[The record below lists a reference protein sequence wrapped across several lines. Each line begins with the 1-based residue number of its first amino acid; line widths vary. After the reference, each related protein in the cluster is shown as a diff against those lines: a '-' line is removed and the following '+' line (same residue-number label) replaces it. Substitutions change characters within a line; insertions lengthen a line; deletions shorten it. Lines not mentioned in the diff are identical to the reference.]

1 MTDIV
6 KIGMLAVAGVL
17 LAIPLK
23 KEKGE
28 YSSLLGITICVLIF
42 SFVITKIEVVFA
54 FIKQLEGMLSIESEY
69 IFIMLKMIGIAYI
82 AEFVIGIC
90 KDAGF
95 SAISGQIEIFAK
107 ISILVVSLPLLHTFL
122 EMMGS
127 LL

>member
-6 KIGMLAVAGVL
+6 KIGMLAVAGIL
-17 LAIPLK
+17 LAMPLK

-28 YSSLLGITICVLIF
+28 YSSLLSITICVLIF
-42 SFVITKIEVVFA
+42 SFIITKIEVVFV
-54 FIKQLEGMLSIESEY
+54 FIKQLEGMISIESQY

-95 SAISGQIEIFAK
+95 AAIGGQIEVFAK
-107 ISILVVSLPLLHTFL
+107 ISILVVSLPLFLTFL
-122 EMMGS
+122 EMMGK

>member
-17 LAIPLK
+17 LAMPLK

-28 YSSLLGITICVLIF
+28 YSSLLSITICVLIF
-42 SFVITKIEVVFA
+42 SFIITKIEVVFA
-54 FIKQLEGMLSIESEY
+54 FMKQLEGMLSIESQY
-69 IFIMLKMIGIAYI
+69 IFIMLKMIGIAYV

-95 SAISGQIEIFAK
+95 SAISGQIEVFAK
-107 ISILVVSLPLLHTFL
+107 ISILVVSLPLLLTFL
-122 EMMGS
+122 EMMGN

>member
-17 LAIPLK
+17 LAMPLK

-28 YSSLLGITICVLIF
+28 YSSLLSITICVLIVG
-42 SFVITKIEVVFA
+42 FVITKIEVVYA
-54 FIKQLEGMLSIESEY
+54 FIKKLEGMLAIESQY
-69 IFIMLKMIGIAYI
+69 IFILLKMIGIAYI

-95 SAISGQIEIFAK
+95 SAISGQVEIFAK
-107 ISILVVSLPLLHTFL
+107 ISILVASLPLLLTFL
-122 EMMGS
+122 EMIGS

>member
-1 MTDIV
+1 MIDIV

-17 LAIPLK
+17 LAMPLK

-28 YSSLLGITICVLIF
+28 YSALLSITICVLIF
-42 SFVITKIEVVFA
+42 GFVITKIEVVYA
-54 FIKQLEGMLSIESEY
+54 FVRRLEGMLSIESHY
-69 IFIMLKMIGIAYI
+69 ILIILKMIGIAYI
-82 AEFVIGIC
+82 AEFVIGVC

-95 SAISGQIEIFAK
+95 LAISGQIEIFAK
-107 ISILVVSLPLLHTFL
+107 ISILVISLPLLLAFL

>member
-6 KIGMLAVAGVL
+6 KIGMLAVAGIL
-17 LAIPLK
+17 LAMPLK

-28 YSSLLGITICVLIF
+28 YSSLLSITICVLIF
-42 SFVITKIEVVFA
+42 SFIITKIEVVFV
-54 FIKQLEGMLSIESEY
+54 FIKQLEGMISIESQY

-95 SAISGQIEIFAK
+95 AAISGQIEVFAK
-107 ISILVVSLPLLHTFL
+107 ISILVVSLPLFLTFL
-122 EMMGS
+122 EMMGK

>member
-1 MTDIV
+1 MNDIV
-6 KIGMLAVAGVL
+6 KIGMLSVAGIL
-17 LAIPLK
+17 LIMPLR

-28 YSSLLGITICVLIF
+28 YSLVLSITVCALIF
-42 SFVITKIEVVFA
+42 GFIITKVEVVFA
-54 FIKQLEGMLSIESEY
+54 FIKKLEEMLSIESQY
-69 IFIMLKMIGIAYI
+69 IALILKMIGIAYI

-95 SAISGQIEIFAK
+95 AAISGQIEIFAK
-107 ISILVVSLPLLHTFL
+107 ISILVVSLPLLLAFL

>member
-17 LAIPLK
+17 LAMPLK

-28 YSSLLGITICVLIF
+28 YSSLLSITICVLIVG
-42 SFVITKIEVVFA
+42 FVITKIEVVYA
-54 FIKQLEGMLSIESEY
+54 FIKKLEGMLAIESQY
-69 IFIMLKMIGIAYI
+69 IFILLKMIGIAYI

-95 SAISGQIEIFAK
+95 SAISGQVEIFAK
-107 ISILVVSLPLLHTFL
+107 ISILVASLPLLLTFL
-122 EMMGS
+122 EMIGR

>member
-6 KIGMLAVAGVL
+6 KIGMLAVAGIL
-17 LAIPLK
+17 LAMPLK

-28 YSSLLGITICVLIF
+28 YSSLLSITICIVIF
-42 SFVITKIEVVFA
+42 SFVITKIEVVFV
-54 FIKQLEGMLSIESEY
+54 FIKQLEGMISIESQY

-95 SAISGQIEIFAK
+95 AAISGQIEVFAK
-107 ISILVVSLPLLHTFL
+107 ISILVVSLPLFLTFL
-122 EMMGS
+122 EMMGK

>member
-6 KIGMLAVAGVL
+6 KVGMLAVAGVL
-17 LAIPLK
+17 LAVPFK

-28 YSSLLGITICVLIF
+28 YSSLLSITICVLIF
-42 SFVITKIEVVFA
+42 SFVITKIEVVFT
-54 FIKQLEGMLSIESEY
+54 FMKELEGMLSIESQY
-69 IFIMLKMIGIAYI
+69 IFILLKMIGIAYI

-90 KDAGF
+90 KDAGY
-95 SAISGQIEIFAK
+95 SVISGQIEIFAK
-107 ISILVVSLPLLHTFL
+107 ISILVVSLPLLLTFL

>member
-17 LAIPLK
+17 LAMPLK

-28 YSSLLGITICVLIF
+28 YGSLLSITICVLIF
-42 SFVITKIEVVFA
+42 SFIITKIEIVFS
-54 FIKQLEGMLSIESEY
+54 FIKQLEGMLSIESQY
-69 IFIMLKMIGIAYI
+69 IFIMLRMIGIAYI

-107 ISILVVSLPLLHTFL
+107 ISILVVSLPLLLTFL
-122 EMMGS
+122 EMMGK